1 MHPDHSVAI
10 TGNTVALNRFILE
23 VELKPGPNEPA
34 SDEAGPEGFE
44 PPAYGLRVH
53 RSTWLSYGPTAPQ

>member
-34 SDEAGPEGFE
+34 SDEAGPEGSAFYCSIIE
-44 PPAYGLRVH
+44 PEVQLCLA
-53 RSTWLSYGPTAPQ
+53 